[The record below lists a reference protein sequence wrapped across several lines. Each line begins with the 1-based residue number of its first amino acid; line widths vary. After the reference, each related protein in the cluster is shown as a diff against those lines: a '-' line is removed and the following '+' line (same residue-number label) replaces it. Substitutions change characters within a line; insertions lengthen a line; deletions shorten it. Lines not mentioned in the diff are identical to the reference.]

1 MARMDFG
8 TFVFGAIVGAV
19 GVSIAT
25 AERRLPPPVEDP
37 RPRPL
42 FAPPPVP
49 VAEDGTPVKRKVM
62 VPPWLWGRRLQREE
76 T

>member
-1 MARMDFG
+1 MARMDLG
-8 TFVFGAIVGAV
+8 TFLFGAIVGAV

-25 AERRLPPPVEDP
+25 AERRPTPVEDP

-42 FAPPPVP
+42 FAPHLIQ
-49 VAEDGTPVKRKVM
+49 VAEGEAPAKRKVM